1 MAITLGHINA
11 GSKHQGTEWNTRNPS
26 DEADECEDGKDQKDD
41 SSAVVFA
48 RQHVDGGDESK
59 DDVQDTCG
67 PDKGLGEQPGQP
79 DVSVTQE
86 ECASQT
92 EDEEDES
99 VGVETKIV

>member
-59 DDVQDTCG
+59 DDVQDTSS
-67 PDKGLGEQPGQP
+67 PDEGLGKQSSQP
-79 DVSVTQE
+79 DVSITQE
-86 ECASQT
+86 EGASKT
-92 EDEEDES
+92 EDEEDQC
-99 VGVETKIV
+99 VGVKTEIV